1 MSVSFLSRQ
10 TVRTSWP
17 AYLGAFVALAVGVVL
32 IGVTVVLIGA
42 VDATL
47 AYGLAPDQRRQ
58 ADDLTSM
65 FGVMSAISLFL
76 ALFVVGSTFGF
87 AVATRRRALGLL
99 RLVGAT
105 PRQVRRLIL
114 GESAVVAVAATVI
127 GCGLVTLLT
136 PAAVRLPHTVGITD
150 LRLTPASPWIAWLV
164 AGGCGIAVA
173 LLGAWRS
180 SRRAATIPPT
190 AALREAAL
198 ERGRLTVGQALVA
211 TLSLAAAV
219 ATAVLAPQTPP
230 LFTLIFAVLLPEAIV
245 VGLMAVGPL
254 VIPRLTGLLARPF
267 IDHDVTARLARDELR
282 AGVRTTTAVAAPVVA
297 ISAIAGS
304 MLLALSFSV
313 DWTSAQDR
321 AHLAAPVVVSTT
333 DPGVVAALAADP
345 AVAVADI
352 RRSVQLSV
360 GDDNDQQDVD
370 VINVDTAMAA
380 RGLRTVR
387 GSLAE
392 FHGPVAAVTQS
403 LAIDGETGLGA
414 TLHARIDGRPIEL
427 RVVAVVA
434 DTPDLYGEMLI
445 PADLL
450 PDLDSGPATVF
461 VMPRPGLS
469 PDDLARSLEQTLAGP
484 DTEVLAADD
493 WIGRT
498 AGATQRANNLG
509 VLILLGPAGLYS
521 ALAIVNAT
529 LIGAAQR
536 RRPNQLVR
544 LLGATPGQV
553 RRSAL
558 WQAALVTGA
567 GLVLGTVT
575 TAFVGW
581 LVRRATTADLAG
593 TGVAVPLTIPWLP
606 LLGIAGVCVALAA
619 TAAVTGARVNRR

>member
-1 MSVSFLSRQ
+1 MTVAFLARR

-17 AYLGAFVALAVGVVL
+17 AYLGAFVAMAVGVVL
-32 IGVTVVLIGA
+32 IGITVILVGA

-47 AYGLAPDQRRQ
+47 ARGVTAGQRRQ
-58 ADDLTSM
+58 LDDLTSM
-65 FGVMSAISLFL
+65 FGIMSAVALFL

-114 GESAVVAVAATVI
+114 GESAVVAVAATVA
-127 GCGLVTLLT
+127 GCGLATVLT
-136 PAAVRLPHTVGITD
+136 PAALRLPYTLGISD
-150 LRLTPASPWIAWLV
+150 LRLAPPSPWTAWLV

-180 SRRAATIPPT
+180 SRRAATIPPV
-190 AALREAAL
+190 AALREATID
-198 ERGRLTVGQALVA
+198 RGRLTVGQALIA

-219 ATAVLAPQTPP
+219 AAAVLAPRVAP
-230 LFTLIFAVLLPEAIV
+230 LFTLIFAVLLPEVIV

-254 VIPRLTGLLARPF
+254 AIPRLTGLLARPF
-267 IDHDVTARLARDELR
+267 VDRDVTARLARDELR

-333 DPGVVAALAADP
+333 DPGAASALAAHP
-345 AVAVADI
+345 AVAVADV
-352 RRSVQLSV
+352 RRTVQLPI
-360 GDDNDQQDVD
+360 GDDDQDVD
-370 VINVDTAMAA
+370 LIDAEAATAA
-380 RGLRTVR
+380 RGLNAVQ
-387 GSLAE
+387 GSLAD
-392 FHGPVAAVTQS
+392 FRGPVAAVTRS
-403 LAIDGETGLGA
+403 RAIDAETGLGV
-414 TLHARIDGRPIEL
+414 TLHARVDGRPVDL

-434 DTPDLYGEMLI
+434 DAPDLYGEVLI
-445 PADLL
+445 PADLA
-450 PDLDSGPATVF
+450 PDLDSGAVTAF
-461 VMPRPGLS
+461 VLPRPGLS
-469 PDDLARSLEQTLAGP
+469 PDDLARSLKQTLTGP

-493 WIGRT
+493 WIDRT
-498 AGATQRANNLG
+498 AAATRRANTLG
-509 VLILLGPAGLYS
+509 LTILLGPAGLYS

-536 RRPNQLVR
+536 RRPHQLVR
-544 LLGATPGQV
+544 LLGATPRQV

-567 GLVLGTVT
+567 GLLLGAAT
-575 TAFVGW
+575 TAFLGW
-581 LVRRATTADLAG
+581 LVRRATTTDLAG

-606 LLGIAGVCVALAA
+606 LLGIAVVCVALAA
-619 TAAVTGARVNRR
+619 TAAVTGVRVSRR